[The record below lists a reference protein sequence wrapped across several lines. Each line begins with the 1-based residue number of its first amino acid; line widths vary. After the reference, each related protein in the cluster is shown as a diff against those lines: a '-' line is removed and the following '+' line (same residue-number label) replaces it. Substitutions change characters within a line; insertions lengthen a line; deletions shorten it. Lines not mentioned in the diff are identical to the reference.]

1 MNTKKTSTKRFFA
14 TLDRNGWSYSEGR
27 DGGWWWPPLTL
38 AGEVRAR
45 EAARAREMQRRGLL
59 GRRHE
64 VAEGVCYPEL
74 P

>member
-1 MNTKKTSTKRFFA
+1 MKTSTKRFFD
-14 TLDRNGWSYSEGR
+14 TLTRNGWSYSEGR

-59 GRRHE
+59 GRRAE
-64 VAEGVCYPEL
+64 VAEGVCYPQL